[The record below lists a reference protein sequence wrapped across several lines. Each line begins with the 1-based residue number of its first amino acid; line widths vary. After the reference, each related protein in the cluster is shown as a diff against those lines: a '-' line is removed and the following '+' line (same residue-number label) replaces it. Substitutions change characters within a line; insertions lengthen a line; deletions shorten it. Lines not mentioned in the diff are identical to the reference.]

1 MAKECP
7 ESPAVVCNDKVLTY
21 SELNQKAN
29 QLAHLL
35 IDQGAKPETFIALA
49 LPRSAEMV
57 VSMLA
62 VLKAGAAYLPIDP
75 DYPADRIE
83 YMLNDAQPLLVMTSK
98 EAIADIER
106 EIGPIDMLVN
116 VAGVLRTGLI
126 HSLSDEDWEKTFNVN
141 STGVFNVSRAVAR
154 RMVPRRTG
162 AIVTVGSNAAA
173 VPRMHMAAYA
183 ASKAA
188 ALMFTKCLGL
198 EMHLANWY
206 FVPDKHPA
214 TNLPYCFRG
223 IFIFCNITGLRKA
236 VFL

>member
-83 YMLNDAQPLLVMTSK
+83 YMLNDAQPALVMTSK
-98 EAIADIER
+98 EAQDT
-106 EIGPIDMLVN
+106 IGSQMPK
-116 VAGVLRTGLI
+116 LI
-126 HSLSDEDWEKTFNVN
+126 LDEQTVMEKMSGCSEENPGEQHSGNQPAYMIYTSG
-141 STGVFNVSRAVAR
+141 STGRPKGVVVQAESLFNFAVNAGHVRA
-154 RMVPRRTG
+154 
-162 AIVTVGSNAAA
+162 
-173 VPRMHMAAYA
+173 
-183 ASKAA
+183 
-188 ALMFTKCLGL
+188 
-198 EMHLANWY
+198 
-206 FVPDKHPA
+206 
-214 TNLPYCFRG
+214 
-223 IFIFCNITGLRKA
+223 
-236 VFL
+236 